1 MNAKIYKCGFC
12 EKVFSTKGSL
22 DIHTKTATY
31 CLKLRNEIAQP
42 VLCEYCDRKFT
53 YKGSL
58 KTHLKTCQGKIVKE
72 DNEYNELQKLKQGKL
87 KYKKKASILSSK
99 IIELEK
105 SIPSQIS
112 LTENNLRVEHSLV
125 VKKLKEENLLKE
137 EKFQQEIKERDIKII
152 ELEKSIEFGKGVLL
166 GYEKVKPPTI
176 TNIVNQKLSSV
187 KIDKI
192 RPATIHTITED
203 SSFYDFD
210 MYMKKEDGIVQFLT
224 NMTQLKL
231 DDGTIEQNY
240 ACTDKSRSTF
250 HRLLDSREWK
260 LDGGSKLINEVF
272 DILLP
277 SADEH
282 WKTLVSKSNTRDIFD
297 REYYANKMMELQSFH
312 RAFGRHTKERKCS
325 VNEIKGEI
333 KDILS
338 I

>member
-1 MNAKIYKCGFC
+1 V
-12 EKVFSTKGSL
+12 EKLERLG
-22 DIHTKTATY
+22 
-31 CLKLRNEIAQP
+31 
-42 VLCEYCDRKFT
+42 
-53 YKGSL
+53 
-58 KTHLKTCQGKIVKE
+58 
-72 DNEYNELQKLKQGKL
+72 
-87 KYKKKASILSSK
+87 
-99 IIELEK
+99 LEK
-105 SIPSQIS
+105 NFI
-112 LTENNLRVEHSLV
+112 VE
-125 VKKLKEENLLKE
+125 KLN
-137 EKFQQEIKERDIKII
+137 QEINARDLKII
-152 ELEKSIEFGKGVLL
+152 ELEKSIEFGKGVLV

-176 TNIVNQKLSSV
+176 TNNIVNQKLSSI

-297 REYYANKMMELQSFH
+297 REYYANKMMEIQSFH
-312 RAFGRHTKERKCS
+312 RAFGRQTKERKYS